1 MYSEQS
7 KTVGLEKVPT
17 VLVYTCPAVMPNIVY
32 LALTNRAD
40 AVGPPARTRAL
51 SLILIILS

>member
-32 LALTNRAD
+32 LALTNRVH
-40 AVGPPARTRAL
+40 AVGPPARTRAW
-51 SLILIILS
+51 SLGSFS